1 MVLIIIDPI
10 TAHLGKTDSHVTAE
24 VRAALIPLQTLA
36 AETSAAV
43 VLISHLNKGGSG
55 DVSAMNRVTGSGAFI
70 AVCRSA
76 WLIAGDPND
85 AEKRRRILAPIKNNL
100 GDDKTGFAYTIEGV
114 TLPNGIGTSR
124 VVFDPICVH
133 VSADELLQ
141 QVTPAAEERKSALN
155 EACDFLRTELKS
167 GSISADDLEEAR
179 KAKAIA
185 PATLK
190 RARKALGV
198 QAKKVGVEWQVQMP
212 RPSPSAQG
220 YQGDQEEHS

>member
-10 TAHLGKTDSHVTAE
+10 TAHLGRTDSHVTAE
-24 VRAALIPLQTLA
+24 VRAALAPLQTLA
-36 AETSAAV
+36 AETLAAV
-43 VLISHLNKGGSG
+43 ILISHLNKGGSG
-55 DVSAMNRVTGSGAFI
+55 DGSAMNRVTGSGAFI

-85 AEKRRRILAPIKNNL
+85 AEKRRRILAPMKNNL

-114 TLPNGIGTSR
+114 TLPNGIDTSR
-124 VVFDPICVH
+124 VVFDPTRVH

-141 QVTPAAEERKSALN
+141 QAIPATEEAKGARD
-155 EACDFLRTELKS
+155 EACEFLRTFLKD
-167 GSISADDLEEAR
+167 GPVSAQDLETAR
-179 KAKAIA
+179 KAHQIA

-198 QAKKVGVEWQVQMP
+198 EAKRVGEGWHVQMP
-212 RPSPSAQG
+212 RPSTRLQA
-220 YQGDQEEHS
+220 YQEDQEGHS